1 MAREGP
7 LRTDVEGGR
16 GIMPAKGWRT
26 VNLREE
32 VYEKLE
38 KKAKKENRNV
48 TNMAE
53 TIILE
58 AVQD

>member
-1 MAREGP
+1 
-7 LRTDVEGGR
+7 
-16 GIMPAKGWRT
+16 MPAKGWRT

>member
-1 MAREGP
+1 MP
-7 LRTDVEGGR
+7 L
-16 GIMPAKGWRT
+16 KGYKT
-26 VNLREE
+26 LTIKEE

-38 KKAKKENRNV
+38 KRAKKENRSI

-58 AVQD
+58 ATK